1 MRKEKSQ
8 GNRMSLEPR
17 EKNASLKVTTMTNAV
32 DWLEVKLMSR
42 R

>member
-8 GNRMSLEPR
+8 DNRMSLEPR
-17 EKNASLKVTTMTNAV
+17 EENASLKVTTMTNAV